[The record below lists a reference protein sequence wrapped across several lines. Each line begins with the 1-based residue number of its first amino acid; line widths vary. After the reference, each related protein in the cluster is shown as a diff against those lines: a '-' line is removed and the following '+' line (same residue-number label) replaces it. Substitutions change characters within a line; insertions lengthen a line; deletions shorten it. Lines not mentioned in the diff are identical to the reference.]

1 VQRVKADGT
10 QMMPQTLPAG
20 PQVLDEA
27 VLLRLISLAGPGDAP
42 ELMRRLQADLRDVAA
57 GLTAGLAGPDAVAL
71 RRHSHILMGIAG
83 TLGAHHIHY
92 LAQLLN
98 QLAQAANGS
107 ALAPLA
113 ADLLQR
119 LQVLILRLQGMAFE
133 LGLGR

>member
-1 VQRVKADGT
+1 VQRVKADRT
-10 QMMPQTLPAG
+10 QTMPQTSPADLP
-20 PQVLDEA
+20 VLDEA
-27 VLLRLISLAGPGDAP
+27 ALLRLLALAGPGDAS

-57 GLTAGLAGPDAVAL
+57 GLTAGLAGPDPVAL

-83 TLGAHHIHY
+83 TLGAHHIHH

-98 QLAQAANGS
+98 QQAQAANGT

-119 LQVLILRLQGMAFE
+119 LEVLILRLQGMAFE